1 MTDQRVQTFV
11 DEHPVMR
18 WGPVFA
24 GWFVAIGMAL
34 VLYEFGLAL
43 GLSAFD
49 PHDATNAT
57 TVMRGVTVGAAV
69 WTILTWG
76 ASLWIGAMV
85 ASWFD
90 GGDDTEMGVVR
101 GLTVWGLAMAS
112 TALLA
117 ATGLTHAALA
127 NMLPQT
133 GGPAANPSQAAH
145 YVAALMWVA
154 FGSSLVSLITSVIG
168 GWLGAHQVHHVY
180 HLRKYPRRQAA
191 AAGRLGPH
199 ST

>member
-24 GWFVAIGMAL
+24 GWFVAIGTAL

-49 PHDATNAT
+49 PHAAVNAAAAT
-57 TVMRGVTVGAAV
+57 RGVTAGAAV

-76 ASLWIGAMV
+76 ASLWTGGMV

-90 GGDDTEMGVVR
+90 GSDDTEMGVVR

-117 ATGLTHAALA
+117 ATGLTHAAV
-127 NMLPQT
+127 NSMLPQSA
-133 GGPAANPSQAAH
+133 GPAANPAQAAH
-145 YVAALMWVA
+145 YLAALMWVA
-154 FGSSLVSLITSVIG
+154 FGSSLVSLVTSVIG

-191 AAGRLGPH
+191 AVGRPGPH
-199 ST
+199 AA